1 MGKSK
6 DTLVED
12 IYSLMFSKKADDSVD
27 VEAEIEKFGE
37 AMKDIMKKEFLPKTR
52 KWDGRKLRLS
62 SVGKNDLIQWF
73 SYNGYRG
80 ERIKPHTLIKFM
92 YGHMIEEMLL
102 FLVRLTGHE
111 VTDEQKE
118 VSVGGIKGHMDC
130 KIDGTVFDV
139 KSTTKFGLMKFND
152 GTIAKNDTCEYVEQI
167 KAQTEVYYLNLHQN
181 AINFNAADK
190 SVEIQIDYVAATGT
204 NIIERQTDLLFDAYL
219 YEKELQV
226 NDAIGAIQKEVDNEE
241 AVSILRDPCGANV
254 IQRVDSEFERGTG
267 SNRILRTR
275 PEGTIRIVNTPE
287 EKQEALADLDK
298 LKKRLQVLQANKLI
312 KGLYASSLY
321 DLGAFKRKVNNS
333 ISRGIEKFTRTNLLF
348 VPAEDVTGKITG
360 KITPRTNHQN
370 LGV

>member
-152 GTIAKNDTCEYVEQI
+152 GTLAKNDDFGYVDQI
-167 KAQTEVYYLNLHQN
+167 KAYAHAEGDRKWAWLAMDRDSGKLAVLEYDLNDTEDPMHEHFSGDIEERIEHVKKCVQQEDRPSRCYPPEEDGKSGNLKLCTTCSYCQY
-181 AINFNAADK
+181 K
-190 SVEIQIDYVAATGT
+190 KLCYP
-204 NIIERQTDLLFDAYL
+204 
-219 YEKELQV
+219 
-226 NDAIGAIQKEVDNEE
+226 EVR
-241 AVSILRDPCGANV
+241 A
-254 IQRVDSEFERGTG
+254 FHTG
-267 SNRILRTR
+267 SGPKFLTTVVNVPKNRQGKPY
-275 PEGTIRIVNTPE
+275 PEINLE
-287 EKQEALADLDK
+287 E
-298 LKKRLQVLQANKLI
+298 
-312 KGLYASSLY
+312 
-321 DLGAFKRKVNNS
+321 
-333 ISRGIEKFTRTNLLF
+333 
-348 VPAEDVTGKITG
+348 
-360 KITPRTNHQN
+360 
-370 LGV
+370 